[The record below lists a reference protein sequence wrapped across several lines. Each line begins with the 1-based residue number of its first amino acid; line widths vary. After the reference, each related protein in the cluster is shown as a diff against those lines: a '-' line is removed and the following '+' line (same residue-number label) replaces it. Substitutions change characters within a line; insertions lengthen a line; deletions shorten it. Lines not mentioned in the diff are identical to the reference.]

1 MLKVLNEWMQDWS
14 RVMMIFAISAHNLE
28 ETITITIKKN
38 KCSKDTIEDKSTNLL
53 LDRISSIVTDVS
65 DKSFGAPPHPNKNP
79 LFFLYRTSTELIS
92 AKLLSKTTT
101 LEWGIPA
108 LKDSPELQNHIL

>member
-1 MLKVLNEWMQDWS
+1 
-14 RVMMIFAISAHNLE
+14 MIFAISAHNFVKE
-28 ETITITIKKN
+28 NITKPILKN
-38 KCSKDTIEDKSTNLL
+38 KCSKDTMEDKNTYLL
-53 LDRISSIVTDVS
+53 FARISSIVMDVS
-65 DKSFGAPPHPNKNP
+65 DISFGAPPHPNKNP

-92 AKLLSKTTT
+92 VNLLSKTTT

>member
-1 MLKVLNEWMQDWS
+1 M
-14 RVMMIFAISAHNLE
+14 
-28 ETITITIKKN
+28 
-38 KCSKDTIEDKSTNLL
+38 EDKNTNLL
-53 LDRISSIVTDVS
+53 FARISSIVMDVS
-65 DKSFGAPPHPNKNP
+65 DISFGAPPHPNKNP

-92 AKLLSKTTT
+92 VNLLSKTTT